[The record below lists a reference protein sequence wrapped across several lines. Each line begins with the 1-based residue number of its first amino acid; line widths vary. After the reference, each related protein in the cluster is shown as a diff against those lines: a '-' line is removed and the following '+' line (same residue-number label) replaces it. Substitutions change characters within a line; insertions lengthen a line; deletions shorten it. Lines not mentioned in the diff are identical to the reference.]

1 MKKAAG
7 INHVGFGVRNL
18 EVARKFY
25 QETLGFTSMWDQW
38 DYSINTMADTF
49 RNSQHEFV
57 GYMFRQEIGGLILE
71 PILKKYPTPRAI
83 RKEICYGDLGVN
95 KITITVA
102 DVKEF
107 YAAYNEKIS
116 FFGEPKSTILPGIG
130 EYTFIYGK
138 DPDGNLLEFASW
150 NEVDTKGGA
159 FGGAL
164 SVGIS
169 VSDLERTKQFYQQHC
184 DFDVVVSEHE
194 QFSGLVGE
202 MTGREDTK
210 VKSCLLD
217 CSKRKNGGML
227 ELYEVSNPRG
237 RSIPFGTEWGD
248 FGYMEIC
255 LNSVCNAIDLQK
267 YYIENGVDVVQRPTK
282 FSESPNGKYEYWFL
296 YVIDPDGVFVENG
309 SAHKVK

>member
-1 MKKAAG
+1 MQKAAG
-7 INHVGFGVRNL
+7 VNHVGFGVRNL

-25 QETLGFTSMWDQW
+25 QETLDFTFIWDQW
-38 DYSINTMADTF
+38 DYSINTMADAF
-49 RNSQHEFV
+49 RNSPHNFL
-57 GYMFRQEIGGLILE
+57 GYMFRQKIGGLLLE

-83 RKEICYGDLGVN
+83 RKKVCYGDLGVN
-95 KITITVA
+95 KITIAVA

-107 YAAYNEKIS
+107 YGAYRDKIV
-116 FFGEPKSTILPGIG
+116 FFSEPKSTVLPGIG
-130 EYTFIYGK
+130 DYSFVYGQ

-150 NEVDTKGGA
+150 EGA
-159 FGGAL
+159 NVKEGIFGGAL

-194 QFSGLVGE
+194 CFSGLVGE
-202 MTGREDTK
+202 MTGNENTK

-217 CSKRKNGGML
+217 CSKRKHGGML

-237 RSIPFGTEWGD
+237 RSIPFGSEWGD

-255 LNSVCNAIDLQK
+255 LNSLWNAIDLQK
-267 YYIENGVDVVQRPTK
+267 YYLEKGVDVVQRPTK
-282 FSESPNGKYEYWFL
+282 FSESPNGVYQYWFL
-296 YVIDPDGVFVENG
+296 YALDPDGVFVEHG